1 MSDNTAQRLLTG
13 ITGCLFTS
21 VMWQEITYESI
32 DGRIGLFINQDPE
45 QVRKTLDNNIK
56 IGLLQDAMIE
66 DISGLYSMTKP
77 RKRGGH
83 EVLETI
89 RRIIEIVDENQKQWS
104 EGFYYGGRSMK

>member
-1 MSDNTAQRLLTG
+1 
-13 ITGCLFTS
+13 
-21 VMWQEITYESI
+21 MWQEITYESI

-83 EVLETI
+83 EILETI